1 VLSPSKAPD
10 GETRYD
16 EGETAMSMSMIL
28 AREARTL
35 SPRTTSQ
42 PTPVAP
48 ARTRT
53 RSLARWAGPAI
64 VILALLLAA
73 IMPLALPALT
83 SPQSERVVV
92 VDRNPDAPGGAA
104 DH

>member
-1 VLSPSKAPD
+1 MLSPSKAPD

-48 ARTRT
+48 ARTR
-53 RSLARWAGPAI
+53 SQAHWAGPAI

-73 IMPLALPALT
+73 IMPLALPTLT

-92 VDRNPDAPGGAA
+92 VGRNPDAPGGAA
-104 DH
+104 DR

>member
-28 AREARTL
+28 ARE
-35 SPRTTSQ
+35 SRTTSL

-48 ARTRT
+48 ARTRA
-53 RSLARWAGPAI
+53 SELAHWAGPAL
-64 VILALLLAA
+64 VIIALLLAVA
-73 IMPLALPALT
+73 VPVTLALPTLT
-83 SPQSERVVV
+83 APQSERVVI
-92 VDRNPDAPGGAA
+92 VDRNPDGLGGAGGR
-104 DH
+104 